1 MKLLYPFIALSYL
14 LCSSALAQDPMP
26 ISMVGDSN
34 YPPYSYVE
42 KGRLVGIYPDLIR
55 AIDKKMDDYTIT
67 MEGLPW
73 KRALLKV
80 KNGEVPFVFPPY
92 LRKKERPYLRYSDP
106 LMDEWVVMFCH
117 RHVMMEKRT
126 TFPEAYEGL
135 KVGRTLGFLVGENII
150 EAGERGIIR
159 LITTGDAETA
169 LRRIHSKKLDCY
181 VNDRLSVL
189 YELKVLQEKE
199 KLNSA
204 ALVEAIKFTQEH
216 AYLAASKNKDMYPF
230 IDDFYD
236 TFNRQLKSM
245 KLNGEFNA
253 IVLKYVLSPE

>member
-1 MKLLYPFIALSYL
+1 MKLLYPFLSLL
-14 LCSSALAQDPMP
+14 LCSSALAKEPIP

-34 YPPYSYVE
+34 YPPYSYLE
-42 KGRLVGIYPDLIR
+42 KGKLVGIYPDLIR
-55 AIDKKMDDYTIT
+55 AIDKKMNDYSIN

-92 LRKKERPYLRYSDP
+92 LRPKERPYLRYSEP
-106 LMDEWVVMFCH
+106 LMDEWVVMYCH
-117 RHVMMEKRT
+117 RHVMLTKRSS
-126 TFPEAYEGL
+126 FPDAYEGL
-135 KVGRTLGFLVGENII
+135 KVGRNLGFLIGDAVI
-150 EAGERGIIR
+150 EAGKRGIIR
-159 LITTGDAETA
+159 LITTNDAETA

-189 YELKVLQEKE
+189 YELKALQEKE
-199 KLNSA
+199 KLSST
-204 ALVEAIKFTQEH
+204 ALVEAIKFSEEQ
-216 AYLAASKNKDMYPF
+216 AYLAASKNKVMYPF

-236 TFNRQLKSM
+236 IFNRHLQSM
-245 KLNGEFNA
+245 KLNGELNA